1 MAKASFSGRV
11 KILQSQSGKLD
22 VLVGALSGRLAL
34 RETFLRESKAFK
46 SFGNIVSLEYEKGCK
61 ERELFPNAM
70 RDGGFVSKD
79 ESGKL
84 RIKVIEWAVPVV
96 CICVMGMC
104 GCAC

>member
-1 MAKASFSGRV
+1 MAKASFNGRL

-46 SFGNIVSLEYEKGCK
+46 SFGNIVSLEYEKGSK
-61 ERELFPNAM
+61 ARELFPNAM
-70 RDGGFVSKD
+70 RDGDFVYKD
-79 ESGKL
+79 QSREL

-96 CICVMGMC
+96 CVCAMGKSLRIC
-104 GCAC
+104 